1 MLFLD
6 TCTVNAQGF
15 GELFDSILVNN
26 YAQSNSFSLTVT
38 PTSSTSY
45 QYVISTNGSF
55 TDSGTISSISG
66 VPSSY
71 RGSGS
76 FTITNLTSQYDNEY
90 YQAHFKIPFSI
101 YAPPDSGQS
110 VVLKDTY
117 GFVAYGST
125 PSCTV
130 GSLQNVCYTSGN
142 DIIYNQGNSHFP
154 VYMFKGY
161 ELFDANAVQTYVGR
175 TCYLE
180 FDYVFYSGDYDLTD
194 NDAITTYISFTSTEF
209 IGHVNNNLDL
219 NTVEVQD
226 SVTRQE
232 VTELSDTASDTNTKI
247 TDFFGSFFDNL
258 IHIFVPEDGY
268 LSTWFDKLNTLLS
281 DKLGMLYAPF
291 DLIIS
296 TLQAIYSSSTTESGI
311 PFPGIK
317 WEDTWLVEPFTF
329 TFDSLGDS
337 FDDLRVKVY
346 FATDTVLVLT
356 FLMLLQSKVRLIL
369 EGHE

>member
-6 TCTVNAQGF
+6 TCTVRAEGF
-15 GELFDSILVNN
+15 GDLFDSILVSN
-26 YAQSNSFSLTVT
+26 YQQSNSFGLTIT

-45 QYVISTNGSF
+45 QYVIASNGSF
-55 TDSGTISSISG
+55 TDSGTVSSISG

-76 FTITNLTSQYDNEY
+76 FTISNTTARHDVEY

-110 VVLKDTY
+110 VVLKDSY

-125 PSCTV
+125 PSCSV
-130 GSLQNVCYTSGN
+130 GSIQNICYTSGD

-154 VYMFKGY
+154 VYIYKGY
-161 ELFDANAVQTYVGR
+161 ELFDANAGQTYVGR

-180 FDYVFYSGDYDLTD
+180 FDYTYFSSDYDLTD
-194 NDAITTYISFTSTEF
+194 NDTITTYISFTSTEF

-219 NTVEVQD
+219 TSVEVQD
-226 SVTRQE
+226 TVTRQE
-232 VTELSDTASDTNTKI
+232 VTELSDTATDTNTKI

-258 IHIFVPEDGY
+258 LHIFVPEDGY
-268 LSTWFDKLNTLLS
+268 FGEWFDKVNTLLS

-291 DLIIS
+291 DLVIS

-311 PFPGIK
+311 PFSGTKICNKLSKKDPKKSVI
-317 WEDTWLVEPFTF
+317 L
-329 TFDSLGDS
+329 
-337 FDDLRVKVY
+337 
-346 FATDTVLVLT
+346 VLVSSAISFPSSTADSVPLSVT
-356 FLMLLQSKVRLIL
+356 GVD
-369 EGHE
+369 